1 VEGQNGHT
9 PAGTHAGGQ
18 GTQESIQGA
27 ELFVYGDSHGLK
39 NTPDRFLHEFGRPV
53 RQSALDGVGQV
64 CRGLEAFP
72 CKARYERGGIRF
84 IGLFNQSLL
93 ERDWCEKKS

>member
-1 VEGQNGHT
+1 
-9 PAGTHAGGQ
+9 
-18 GTQESIQGA
+18 
-27 ELFVYGDSHGLK
+27 
-39 NTPDRFLHEFGRPV
+39 V